1 MTTRLAVFAS
11 GRGSNLLALH
21 DAAQDGRI
29 PGAELALVVCDRPEA
44 PLIEKVQERGLSI
57 FVFHPKEFPNKA
69 RYEQVLHKQL
79 VEHEI
84 GLIVL
89 AGYMRLIGP
98 TLLNSWEGRLINL
111 HPSLLPKFPGKDAIE
126 QACQAGVATTGA
138 TVHFVDSGMDT
149 GPVIAQEQV
158 PRSPNDTLE
167 TLAARIHQVEHRLLP
182 QVVAGLIDQGSLKV
196 WEALI

>member
-21 DAAQDGRI
+21 DAVQDGRI
-29 PGAELALVVCDRPEA
+29 PGAELALVVCDRPDA
-44 PLIEKVQERGLSI
+44 PVIEKVQKRGLPI
-57 FVFHPKEFPNKA
+57 FVFHPKEFPDKA
-69 RYEQVLHKQL
+69 SYEQALHKQL
-79 VEHEI
+79 AEHEI

-89 AGYMRLIGP
+89 AGYMRLVGP
-98 TLLNSWEGRLINL
+98 TLLNSWEGLLINL

-126 QACQAGVATTGA
+126 QAWQAGVATTGV

-158 PRSPNDTLE
+158 PRNPDDTLE
-167 TLAARIHQVEHRLLP
+167 TLAERIHQVEHRLLP
-182 QVVAGLIDQGSLKV
+182 QVVLALVEREPLKV
-196 WEALI
+196 WETLT